1 MRMTRQRAKGFTLIE
16 LLIVVVIIGVLAAI
30 AIPKFQNTKGKAYAG
45 TIKSDLKN
53 LASIQ
58 EGYFYYNETYTTNL
72 SALSF
77 TGTDGVVISIAE
89 ADGRGWS
96 ATATHPNAFPLT
108 CAVYYGQAA
117 PLAPAVA
124 EGVIGCQ

>member
-1 MRMTRQRAKGFTLIE
+1 MRMTHQTAKGFTLIE
-16 LLIVVVIIGVLAAI
+16 LLIVVVIIGVLAAV
-30 AIPKFQNTKGKAYAG
+30 AVPKFQATKGKAYAA

-53 LASIQ
+53 LTSIQ
-58 EGYFYYNETYTTNL
+58 EGYFYDNETYTTNL
-72 SALSF
+72 ASLNFA
-77 TGTDGVVISIAE
+77 GTDGVVITIAE

-117 PLAPAVA
+117 PLAPAVS

>member
-1 MRMTRQRAKGFTLIE
+1 MRMTRRTAKGFTLIE

-30 AIPKFQNTKGKAYAG
+30 AIPKFQSTKGKAYAG

-72 SALSF
+72 GLLDF

>member
-1 MRMTRQRAKGFTLIE
+1 MRMTRRTAKGFTLIE
-16 LLIVVVIIGVLAAI
+16 LLIVVVIIGVLAAV
-30 AIPKFQNTKGKAYAG
+30 AIPKFQSTKGKAYAG
-45 TIKSDLKN
+45 TMRSDLKN

-72 SALSF
+72 SALDF
-77 TGTDGVVISIAE
+77 TGTNGVVITIAE

-108 CAVYYGQAA
+108 CAVYHGQAA
-117 PLAPAVA
+117 PLAPAVSA
-124 EGVIGCQ
+124 GVIGCQ